1 MAIYAFIA
9 SQTSHSYLSLRSGQ
23 NSWAQAFSQAIVRGE
38 NRTFAKKVFTSNKNP
53 SYDWLY
59 LLERSPTQQLGLRL
73 ANELVTLTRTGRR
86 RELARKGKNF
96 Y

>member
-9 SQTSHSYLSLRSGQ
+9 SQTYHSYLSLRSGQ

-38 NRTFAKKVFTSNKNP
+38 NRTFEKNTLYKYKKP

>member
-9 SQTSHSYLSLRSGQ
+9 SSHSYLSLRSGQ